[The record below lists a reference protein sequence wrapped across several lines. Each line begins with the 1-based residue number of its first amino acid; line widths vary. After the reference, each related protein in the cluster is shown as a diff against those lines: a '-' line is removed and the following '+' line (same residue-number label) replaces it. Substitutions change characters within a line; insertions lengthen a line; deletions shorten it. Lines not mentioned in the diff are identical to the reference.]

1 MSKSDLSAEDAAARL
16 AVPAHEVIET
26 RPAPAK
32 DGHLATTHDGVVYHL
47 GEETVSYYA
56 NYPPD
61 TFYPVYVPAPSSKA
75 EERAEEDT
83 RGAVEAP
90 EPDAEP
96 VPEGAAGKVL
106 AWVNRDQARAA
117 RALAEERKRP
127 EGEQRAGLVEQLSK
141 LASP

>member
-1 MSKSDLSAEDAAARL
+1 MPKDGLSTEDAAARL

-47 GEETVSYYA
+47 GAEMVSYYA
-56 NYPPD
+56 NYPKD
-61 TFYPVYVPAPSSKA
+61 TFYPVYEPAPSSQVEEKA
-75 EERAEEDT
+75 
-83 RGAVEAP
+83 EAP

-96 VPEGAAGKVL
+96 VPEGAVGKVL

-127 EGEQRAGLVEQLSK
+127 EGEQRGGLVEQLSRI
-141 LASP
+141 ASP